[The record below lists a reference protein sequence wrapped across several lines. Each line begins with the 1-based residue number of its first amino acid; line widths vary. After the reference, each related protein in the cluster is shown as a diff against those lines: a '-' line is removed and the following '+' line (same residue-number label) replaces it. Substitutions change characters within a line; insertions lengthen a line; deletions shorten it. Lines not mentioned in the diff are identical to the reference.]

1 MKTITASIAI
11 ATLGLSLAACS
22 STASP
27 AKDTVKHS
35 ESVKQDSYTTTLMQ
49 IAWNAQSGSDQRTA
63 CVGWNVAPEIV
74 YQGFVEGAGPETMA
88 TLSEK
93 DVKAFLNKVCA

>member
-1 MKTITASIAI
+1 MKTITASLAI

-27 AKDTVKHS
+27 AKDTVKT
-35 ESVKQDSYTTTLMQ
+35 DSYTTTLMQ
-49 IAWNAQSGSDQRTA
+49 IAWNAQSSSDQRTA